1 MRTGIAV
8 AAGVVALALGSGV
21 ACAQDF
27 PQKNVRIIVTFPPG
41 GANDGATRIV
51 AEKATEIWGKQVI
64 VDFRAGAAGNIGAM
78 AVAKSPPDGHTL
90 LMIGGSYFTNPA
102 TMKNMP
108 FDALKDLV
116 GVTPSAASGM
126 LLVANSA
133 LPVRSMKELIAMA
146 RKHPGKLTFASSGTG
161 GSLHL
166 CGEMLNVM
174 AKLNTLH
181 VPYKGGGPALIDVVA
196 GQVDMMWTGVAPT
209 LPHIKSG
216 RLRPLSVAGAK
227 RNVSLPDTPTVIESG
242 VPGFEV
248 YAHNGFLAPAGV
260 PPAVMQKLNAT
271 LQQILQSPDTK
282 EKYQRLGIDAISST
296 PEQYNEYIR
305 NEIAKWQKV
314 VGAIGLQPADCAA
327 GAC

>member
-1 MRTGIAV
+1 MKTGIAI
-8 AAGVVALALGSGV
+8 AANIVVLALGAGA

-108 FDALKDLV
+108 FDAMKDLV

-133 LPVRSMKELIAMA
+133 LPVRSMKELMAMA
-146 RKHPGKLTFASSGTG
+146 RKNPGKLTFASSGTG

-296 PEQYNEYIR
+296 SEQYNDYIR
-305 NEIAKWQKV
+305 AEIAKWQKV